1 MLGLSLRLEFRG
13 KILQGTQI
21 DLTNPKKT
29 GATQIPAPDFLEITY
44 PTSDLIGMLRA
55 AAPGQSHPIAL
66 MGERG
71 LGKSHL
77 LGALYHALKDGTA
90 ASAWLSHWANVLG
103 DASLA
108 SLPLRSGLEVVTAS
122 LHQQRFRFLWDVLFE
137 QHPDGKA
144 YRVAWEHE
152 GANKTDVPSMDLLL
166 KMFKQRPTALIL
178 DEFQTW
184 FDGLVD
190 TPTVRHRTW
199 AFNFI
204 QILSEIS
211 AQQPDIFLLVVS
223 IRNGNSD
230 AFGQVQRI
238 NPVLLNFGGAYA
250 KRDRRGLLL
259 HRLFENRLQ
268 VHDADIDALIATH
281 IAEYLRLADIPSS
294 HHAVA
299 HHDFVE
305 AWPFAPHLLQLLD
318 DQILVATSAQYNRD
332 LVKILAGLFKSRGSM
347 VPVLTAADFRIDN
360 EESGIGPLLDSVNN
374 PQHRALRDKAR
385 RNLEAVTEAVDNA
398 AKDVPHLEDVIASLW
413 LRSIAAERT
422 VGATRTQLQID
433 CTRDVVLDANAFP
446 AELDTILDNS
456 FNLHE
461 VGDRLVFREE
471 ENAEAKLKAAAR
483 NPKLFAGG
491 EDEAHL
497 AKELRYVIY
506 GDPGVP
512 LPFRVIALPK
522 TWLADPWTAL
532 ADEDKPG
539 MWDNRIPI
547 LVLPETPDR
556 LSERLAQWLKDHLQQ
571 RRNAVRFLLPRA
583 EAPPVFTDPTL
594 LFHARAVVKATE
606 WQGQGPEYGKLRT
619 KYQKL
624 LRDALKDR
632 YDRFAILA
640 AWDNQTPAK
649 SRFTEEKLKV
659 RGSEIPKAMD
669 EVIAT
674 DLFEP
679 EAFADY
685 AIEAAK
691 GAASVKKVLDELKE
705 PRPAPADTIPWLGD
719 ALMKEKLISVCAQ
732 GKITIN
738 VQDRERLERRPGEE
752 IKDACT
758 RLRGKLPDG
767 KQLEEV
773 ILGLPGAGAATHG
786 AAPQPGTG
794 NGATPGATPPP
805 VAGPG
810 GTGTAPPPGGNPGG
824 TTSPPPG
831 GGTPQ
836 PGFGEGPP
844 GNLFG
849 NGGAGI
855 FGGSGTAPPRPRIRL
870 EAPKPTSGLN
880 LAGQLEMWSITPAT
894 PVQSV
899 TITLEAA
906 TGAQLKKL
914 LEKLP
919 DGMIYGLA
927 LDRED
932 GPA

>member
-1 MLGLSLRLEFRG
+1 MLGLSLRQEFRG

-21 DLTNPKKT
+21 DLANSKKT
-29 GATQIPAPDFLEITY
+29 GATQLPASDFLEITY
-44 PTSDLIGMLRA
+44 PTTDLIGMLRA
-55 AAPGQSHPIAL
+55 SAPGQSHPIAL

-77 LGALYHALKDGTA
+77 LGALYHALKDGA
-90 ASAWLSHWANVLG
+90 ATSAWLSHWAHALG
-103 DASLA
+103 DPSLA
-108 SLPLRSGLEVVTAS
+108 SLSLRSGLEVVTAS
-122 LHQQRFRFLWDVLFE
+122 LHQQSFPFLWDVLFN
-137 QHPDGKA
+137 QHQDGTA
-144 YRVAWEHE
+144 YRVAWEH
-152 GANKTDVPSMDLLL
+152 GSAHKTPVPSMDLLL
-166 KMFKQRPTALIL
+166 KMFEQRPTALIL

-190 TPTVRHRTW
+190 APGKPHKTW

-211 AQQPDIFLLVVS
+211 AQRPDIFLLVVS
-223 IRNGNSD
+223 IRNGDSD
-230 AFGQVQRI
+230 AFKQVQRI
-238 NPVLLNFGGAYA
+238 NPVLLNFSGAYA
-250 KRDRRGLLL
+250 KRDRHRLLL

-268 VHDADIDALIATH
+268 VADADIDALTSTH
-281 IAEYLRLADIPSS
+281 IAEYLRLAEIPSS
-294 HHAVA
+294 HHAA
-299 HHDFVE
+299 ARRDFIQ

-332 LVKILAGLFKSRGSM
+332 LVKILAGLFKSRGSL
-347 VPVLTAADFRIDN
+347 VPVLTAADFHIDN

-385 RNLEAVTEAVDNA
+385 RNREDVSKAVDNV

-413 LRSIAAERT
+413 LRSIAVEKT
-422 VGATRTQLQID
+422 VGATRAQLQID
-433 CTRDVVLDANAFP
+433 CTRDMVLDINAFP
-446 AELDTILDNS
+446 AELDTIIENS
-456 FNLHE
+456 WNLHE
-461 VGDRLVFREE
+461 IGDRFVFREDE
-471 ENAEAKLKAAAR
+471 VVEAKLKAAAR

-506 GDPGVP
+506 GDPGFTP
-512 LPFRVIALPK
+512 SFRVIVLPK

-532 ADEDKPG
+532 AAEDKPG
-539 MWDNRIPI
+539 MWDSRIPI

-583 EAPPVFTDPTL
+583 DAPPLFTDPTL
-594 LFHARAVVKATE
+594 LFHARVVAKATE
-606 WQGQGPEYGKLRT
+606 WQNQGPEYGKLRT

-624 LRDALKDR
+624 LRDALKER

-640 AWDNQTPAK
+640 AWDNQTPSK

-659 RGSEIPKAMD
+659 RGSEIPNAMD

-752 IKDACT
+752 IKDAFM

-786 AAPQPGTG
+786 AAPQPGPS
-794 NGATPGATPPP
+794 NGATPDAKPSPGAGT
-805 VAGPG
+805 G
-810 GTGTAPPPGGNPGG
+810 GTWSAPPSGGNPGG
-824 TTSPPPG
+824 TSSPPPG
-831 GGTPQ
+831 A
-836 PGFGEGPP
+836 GEGPP
-844 GNLFG
+844 GSIFG
-849 NGGAGI
+849 NGGAGS
-855 FGGSGTAPPRPRIRL
+855 FGGSGTAPAKPKIRL

-894 PVQSV
+894 PVQLV

-932 GPA
+932 GSA